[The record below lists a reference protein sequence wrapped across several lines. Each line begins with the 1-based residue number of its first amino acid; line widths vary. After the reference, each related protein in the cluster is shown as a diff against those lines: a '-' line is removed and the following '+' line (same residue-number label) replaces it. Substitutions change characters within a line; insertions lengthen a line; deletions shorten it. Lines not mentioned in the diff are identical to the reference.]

1 LQKAR
6 QHLAPD
12 GILGVW
18 PYAESTAFA
27 ELLRRVFRGVRVEQL
42 QLTNPVLEEAEMNWM
57 FLGRR

>member
-1 LQKAR
+1 M
-6 QHLAPD
+6 
-12 GILGVW
+12 W